1 MNRVAEEP
9 FARVLHQQAEEHL
22 GRNGFENQLSCLQ
35 LAENAVP
42 GSAILRSKNLSAI
55 GLAPAVHGS
64 DAQAVDLLRAELQ
77 LVAQL
82 GRGVGVEGPLHV
94 PLCASRVGGVH
105 LPVDKFGGASFQ
117 CPWAKLIGR
126 DDARHGGLYKSP
138 FFGAEECRLIIAR
151 RRRGRHFRLLMR
163 LRGRKQLAGAHA
175 KPCTGHC
182 NDRDQ
187 GQGLAQ
193 KIPARVVW
201 GMLRHCE
208 SSSAV
213 GVALISAI

>member
-42 GSAILRSKNLSAI
+42 GSAILRSKNLSSI

-64 DAQAVDLLRAELQ
+64 DAQAIDLLRAELQ

-82 GRGVGVEGPLHV
+82 GRGVGVERPLHV
-94 PLCASRVGGVH
+94 PLCAGRVGGIH
-105 LPVDKFGGASFQ
+105 LPVDELGGTRFE

-151 RRRGRHFRLLMR
+151 RWRGGHVRWL
-163 LRGRKQLAGAHA
+163 LRGRKQLAGASA
-175 KPCTGHC
+175 KPRAGHG

-213 GVALISAI
+213 GRP